1 MAARDPFSRSGL
13 FERAVRRIL
22 RPLVR
27 ALIAQGVTA
36 PALYRIVKQTYV
48 EVAVDDLGEAATDSR
63 VNVMTGVHRRDV
75 KEFRARDQSEST
87 ETQRKVSIL
96 LTVVGRWMSDPVFAE
111 AGVPRA
117 LPRFATDGP
126 SFETLVQSVSRDI
139 RPRTVLD
146 ELTRQ
151 GIARLDEDEV
161 RLVSEGVVGS
171 ADTDQKLHFFAHNLG
186 DHMQAAVDNLL
197 SEEPEFLERAVFYN
211 HLERESVETIEAEVR
226 RLSQDGLKRINTLA
240 AGKQAADKAQ
250 PTATHRFR
258 FGVFFYREDEDAGT
272 KGTSTDDDG

>member
-1 MAARDPFSRSGL
+1 M
-13 FERAVRRIL
+13 
-22 RPLVR
+22 R

-48 EVAVDDLGEAATDSR
+48 EVAVDDLGDAATDSR
-63 VNVMTGVHRRDV
+63 VNVVTGVHRRDV
-75 KEFRARDQSEST
+75 KEFRTGDQSDSN

-96 LTVVGRWMSDPVFAE
+96 LTVVGRWMSDPMFTE
-111 AGVPRA
+111 NGRPRV
-117 LPRFATDGP
+117 LPRFAADGP

-151 GIARLDEDEV
+151 GIAELEDDMV
-161 RLVSEGVVGS
+161 RLLSEGLVGS
-171 ADTDQKLHFFAHNLG
+171 ADTDQKLHFFAFNLG

-197 SEEPEFLERAVFYN
+197 SDAPEFLERAVFYN
-211 HLERESVETIEAEVR
+211 NLEASSVAAIEAEAR

-240 AGKQAADKAQ
+240 AGKQAEDKSK
-250 PTATHRFR
+250 PTAHHRFR
-258 FGVFFYREDEDAGT
+258 FGVFFYREEEDAGT